1 MLSARDLDPPTRRC
15 EWRLYN
21 VESSL
26 PSLRRELRAFLSTSE
41 LSEDESYDLL
51 LSVCEAASNAVEHA
65 QDPPEPFFDVVAEVD
80 GATVTV
86 TVTDH
91 GRWLPPTA
99 SAFRGRGLAMMRMLT
114 DTAVATGAGG
124 TTVTLRNLSALAGE
138 EPELTGQ
145 AS

>member
-1 MLSARDLDPPTRRC
+1 MLSAPDLDLPTRRC
-15 EWRLYN
+15 EWRLHN

-26 PSLRRELRAFLSTSE
+26 PSLRRELRVFLSTSG
-41 LSEDESYDLL
+41 LSADESYDVL

-65 QDPPEPFFDVVAEVD
+65 QDPPEPFFDVAAEID
-80 GATVTV
+80 GVTVTV

-99 SAFRGRGLAMMRMLT
+99 SAFRGRGLAMMRTLT
-114 DTAVATGAGG
+114 DTSVTTGAGG

-138 EPELTGQ
+138 KPELAGQ
-145 AS
+145 AR